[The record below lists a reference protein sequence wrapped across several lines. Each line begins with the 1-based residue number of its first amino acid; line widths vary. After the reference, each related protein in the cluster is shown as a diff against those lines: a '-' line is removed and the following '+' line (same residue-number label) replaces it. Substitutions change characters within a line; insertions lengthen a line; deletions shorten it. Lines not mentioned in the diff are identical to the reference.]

1 MKQYE
6 HKPTITK
13 YLNNLN
19 LKFTK
24 LRSTDP
30 GPWHTDECSPEV
42 KHIHMSVREAML
54 LIMCTLNIR
63 LYILICA
70 VKGPESLLVPL
81 LDAKGTAAQRLL
93 IGPCIHFIEICL
105 KRKWTR
111 VSLSLARS
119 LALSHSNLY
128 SLSNTFHSAPPTHA
142 DLWPLLRTALCVWVC
157 ISTEGSGG
165 RWRLQGIFHS
175 PSNPSLLS
183 SFFFFLFTAALL
195 CLHSQHASVVRALWR
210 AIKSWNY
217 AAQ

>member
-111 VSLSLARS
+111 VSRSLARS
-119 LALSHSNLY
+119 LSHTVIFIPYQILSILLH
-128 SLSNTFHSAPPTHA
+128 PPMLTS
-142 DLWPLLRTALCVWVC
+142 D
-157 ISTEGSGG
+157 
-165 RWRLQGIFHS
+165 
-175 PSNPSLLS
+175 LS
-183 SFFFFLFTAALL
+183 SVQPSVCEFVFPQKALEAGEDFRAFFILL
-195 CLHSQHASVVRALWR
+195 LTPPSSPLSSSSCSLQRCCAFIPSMPQ
-210 AIKSWNY
+210 
-217 AAQ
+217 